1 MDEVPLRQHTKLFLH
16 RELTVTVLAI
26 EDTLFTDTHVTVT
39 AVVDEMRLLYHAT
52 HLDPEEWAPALCTTT
67 VELDPEEP
75 IPLDEDGF
83 CAYLNQLDP
92 QWELVERDDFDLD

>member
-1 MDEVPLRQHTKLFLH
+1 VDEVPLRQHTKLFLH
-16 RELTVTVLAI
+16 RELTMTILAI

>member
-1 MDEVPLRQHTKLFLH
+1 M
-16 RELTVTVLAI
+16 TVLAI
-26 EDTLFTDTHVTVT
+26 EHTQFNKTYVTVT
-39 AVVDEMRLLYHAT
+39 AVVDNMRLLYHAT